1 MIDTGRKRKM
11 YTFKELVENYIDV
24 TEHESEI
31 AHDERY
37 ITLKNQILTIKS
49 QIEEQLK
56 NNDKKHTI
64 IKLIEELSSTY
75 LTLSSQYRYLDFK
88 TAFLAGI
95 IVGMESNHQND
106 QDTVK
111 MIVDLIN
118 EERNSL

>member
-1 MIDTGRKRKM
+1 M